1 LHPTKFGRK
10 STNDMNSSYILII
23 VCCCFS
29 NHSDTCLVVSI
40 VVSYNWNTVLTTKFV
55 EVDSKPCE
63 RQKDYWSN
71 LPAGFGFHSFHRPGV
86 PCITSQALT
95 SRPTVYTSHT
105 TSFVRT
111 TCHASCGSVTGPRGP
126 SLKLADLAIQGLQV
140 LWDGI
145 VSSLL

>member
-1 LHPTKFGRK
+1 MHPTKFGRK

-95 SRPTVYTSHT
+95 SRPTVYTIVTHHLIRTNDLSCLLWFRYRPPRAVPKT
-105 TSFVRT
+105 CRPSNTRPASFMGRH
-111 TCHASCGSVTGPRGP
+111 C
-126 SLKLADLAIQGLQV
+126 K
-140 LWDGI
+140 
-145 VSSLL
+145 